1 MKIAVFGGTGGTG
14 KQIIKQAIEAGH
26 QVKALVRDP
35 TRSDL
40 IADQTTIIVGDVLN
54 PAKVRETISG
64 VDAVAVSLGSRGNSP
79 ENTVSEGTKD
89 IILVMKEMGI
99 KRLVVVTSL
108 GVGDSKNQV
117 PLAFKLVM
125 KTVMRKIMA
134 DKERQEGL
142 VRSSGLEWVIV
153 RPGELTNDPP
163 SGNYKFGTDSTII
176 AGKISRAD
184 LAEFVL
190 RNLSDDQFLSQAVAV
205 T

>member
-134 DKERQEGL
+134 DKERQEGF

-163 SGNYKFGTDSTII
+163 SGNYNFGTDSTII